1 MTTDMRSV
9 EYDRKCGPRCRSTVV
24 VLSKFE
30 RGILEGLCDKEDTTI
45 SDILRKAL
53 KEYYLSTEEREK
65 NG

>member
-1 MTTDMRSV
+1 MTDSMRSV